1 MKKQIPNLMPPARII
16 QLNFQL
22 SLQELRSSGCVS
34 KLSQRARSF
43 ESGSHNRCSI
53 PARLASCCGMNP
65 ADRAQKETEAID
77 RTQHV
82 VRNHLR
88 PTRRRARKAIV
99 PRSLRAQPRRHG
111 CQEADGRLCQAR
123 LAQDQKHKVY
133 PGEGRH
139 DMFTA
144 FRERGPRL

>member
-1 MKKQIPNLMPPARII
+1 
-16 QLNFQL
+16 
-22 SLQELRSSGCVS
+22 
-34 KLSQRARSF
+34 
-43 ESGSHNRCSI
+43 
-53 PARLASCCGMNP
+53 
-65 ADRAQKETEAID
+65 
-77 RTQHV
+77 V

-111 CQEADGRLCQAR
+111 CQEADGRLCRAR